1 MLSKLVEVSLRFRG
15 IVVALACLVV
25 AYGVYATWT
34 ARYDVYPE
42 FAPPQVVVQTEAPGL
57 SSEDV
62 EQLVTRPVEN
72 ALNGAHD
79 VEAIRSQSIQGLSVV
94 TVVFEQRTDV
104 YRARQMVS
112 ERIAE
117 AAAQLPQG
125 VTPPA
130 MAPLTGATGTVL
142 VLGLTAERRSLMDVR
157 TFADWTLRP
166 RLMSVPGVSR
176 VSLFGGDIRE
186 LQIQMNPDRLAAY
199 RLSFTDVITAAK
211 AATGVRGGGFLETP
225 TERLVLQTEGQS
237 LTPAQLGDVVLRT
250 GEQGTLRFRDV
261 ATVVDGAQPP
271 IGGATIM
278 GRPGVLV
285 QISSQYGANTLDVT
299 RAVDAALDQLQPL
312 VTSNQMTLQ
321 RDIFR
326 PANFIRTSVRSIST
340 ALLIGAVLVTIVLLI
355 FLLNGRV
362 ALISLTAIPL
372 SLFVAIIALT
382 RMGESLNTLTLGG
395 LAIAIGEVVDDA
407 IIDVENIYRR
417 LREAPRPLVA
427 PDLFRVVLDASIEVR
442 SAVVYATFIV
452 VLVFIPVLTMSGVQ
466 GRLFAPLGWTYVF
479 AILASLLVAL
489 TVTPALS
496 YLLLPQAREQEEE
509 PQYMRRLKDSYGRV
523 LRRLSDHPKTLLGV
537 AAVITAAAAAVVPF
551 LGGEFLPPLR
561 EGHFIVHMGMLP
573 GTSLAESTR
582 MGQLVSAELL
592 KNRFV
597 RSVAQQIGR
606 SELGDDTSGVHSSEI
621 HVDLKALSGREETQ
635 AEDDIRDILDDFHG
649 ASFSTKT
656 FLTERMEEVVSGS
669 QADVVVQVFGD
680 DLDVLDRKAEEV
692 ARVVGATRGAVDT
705 QLESPPG
712 TPQLVVS
719 LQPRALLQFGFQPV
733 NVLEA
738 VQAAYQGATVGQV
751 YEENRVFNVVGL
763 LAPEVRRRPEA
774 LKSLAMQN
782 SDGVR
787 IPLERLANIYESN
800 GRYSIVH
807 EGTRRRQA
815 VLCNVEDRDL
825 ASFVDDLRNAIQTK
839 ITFPA
844 GVYAVVGGTSEALRQ
859 AQREILLYSLVAA
872 VGIVLLLS
880 VVFHTMRNTLIVLA
894 NLPFALVGGVFAAL
908 LTGGTL
914 SVGSLVG
921 FVTLFGITTR
931 NSIMM
936 VSHFEHLV
944 HHEAESWGL
953 EAAVRGASERLTPV
967 LMTALVTALG
977 LLPLALG
984 SGQPGREIEGPMAIV
999 ILGGLVTSTVLNLL
1013 VLPTIALRFGRFE
1026 QRDGTTPEDMS

>member
-1 MLSKLVEVSLRFRG
+1 
-15 IVVALACLVV
+15 
-25 AYGVYATWT
+25 
-34 ARYDVYPE
+34 
-42 FAPPQVVVQTEAPGL
+42 
-57 SSEDV
+57 
-62 EQLVTRPVEN
+62 
-72 ALNGAHD
+72 
-79 VEAIRSQSIQGLSVV
+79 
-94 TVVFEQRTDV
+94 
-104 YRARQMVS
+104 
-112 ERIAE
+112 
-117 AAAQLPQG
+117 
-125 VTPPA
+125 
-130 MAPLTGATGTVL
+130 
-142 VLGLTAERRSLMDVR
+142 
-157 TFADWTLRP
+157 
-166 RLMSVPGVSR
+166 
-176 VSLFGGDIRE
+176 
-186 LQIQMNPDRLAAY
+186 MNPDRLAAY

-237 LTPAQLGDVVLRT
+237 LTAAQLGDVVLRT

-372 SLFVAIIALT
+372 SLFVAIIVLT
-382 RMGESLNTLTLGG
+382 RMGQSLNTLTLGG

-417 LREAPRPLVA
+417 LREAARPLVA
-427 PDLFRVVLDASIEVR
+427 PDLFRVVLDASVEVR

-509 PQYMRRLKDSYGRV
+509 PHYMRRLKDSYGRV
-523 LRRLSDHPKTLLGV
+523 LRRLSDRPKMLLGV
-537 AAVITAAAAAVVPF
+537 AAVMTAAAAAVVPF

-621 HVDLKALSGREETQ
+621 HVDLKPLSGREETQ
-635 AEDDIRDILDDFHG
+635 AEDDIRDVLDDFHG
-649 ASFSTKT
+649 ATFSTKT

-774 LKSLAMQN
+774 LRSLAMQN
-782 SDGVR
+782 TDGVR
-787 IPLERLANIYESN
+787 VPLERLANIYESN

-815 VLCNVEDRDL
+815 VFCNVEDRDL

-839 ITFPA
+839 VTFPA
-844 GVYAVVGGTSEALRQ
+844 GVYAVVGGTAEALRQ

-880 VVFHTMRNTLIVLA
+880 IVFHTMRNTLIVLA

-944 HHEAESWGL
+944 HHEGESWGL
-953 EAAVRGASERLTPV
+953 DAAVRGASERLTPV

-1013 VLPTIALRFGRFE
+1013 VLPTLALRFGRFE
-1026 QRDGTTPEDMS
+1026 EGDGTTPEDMS

>member
-1 MLSKLVEVSLRFRG
+1 MLSKLVDVSLRFRG

-25 AYGVYATWT
+25 GYGVYATWT

-57 SSEDV
+57 SSDDV

-72 ALNGAHD
+72 ALNGAPD

-117 AAAQLPQG
+117 ASAQLPQG
-125 VTPPA
+125 VMPPA
-130 MAPLTGATGTVL
+130 MASLTGATSTVL
-142 VLGLTAERRSLMDVR
+142 VLGLTSDQRSLMDVR
-157 TFADWTLRP
+157 TFADWTVRP
-166 RLMSVPGVSR
+166 RLLSVPGVSR

-186 LQIQMNPDRLAAY
+186 LQIQMIPDRLAAY
-199 RLSFTDVITAAK
+199 RLSFNDVIAAAK
-211 AATGVRGGGFLETP
+211 AATGVRGGGFVETP
-225 TERLVLQTEGQS
+225 TERVVLQTEGQS
-237 LTPAQLGDVVLRT
+237 FTAPQLGDVVLRT
-250 GEQGTLRFRDV
+250 GEQGTLRLRDV
-261 ATVVDGAQPP
+261 ATVVDGAEPP

-285 QISSQYGANTLDVT
+285 QISSQYGANTLEVT
-299 RAVDAALDQLQPL
+299 QAVDAALDELQPV
-312 VTSNQMTLQ
+312 VTSNRLTLQ

-326 PANFIRTSVRSIST
+326 PANFVRTSVRSISI
-340 ALLIGAVLVTIVLLI
+340 ALLIGAVLVTVVLI
-355 FLLNGRV
+355 AFLLNGRV

-372 SLFVAIIALT
+372 SLLVAVIALT

-417 LREAPRPLVA
+417 LREAARPLVA
-427 PDLFRVVLDASIEVR
+427 RDIFRIVLDASVEVR

-452 VLVFIPVLTMSGVQ
+452 VLVFIPVMTMSGVQ
-466 GRLFAPLGWTYVF
+466 GRLFAPLGWAYVF

-496 YLLLPQAREQEEE
+496 YLLLPRALDRAQE
-509 PQYMRRLKDSYGRV
+509 PTYMRALKESYGRL
-523 LRRLSDHPKTLLGV
+523 LRRLSDRPKTLLAS
-537 AAVITAAAAAVVPF
+537 AAGITAVTLAIVPF

-561 EGHFIVHMGMLP
+561 EGHFIVHMVMLP
-573 GTSLAESTR
+573 GTSLGESTR

-592 KNRFV
+592 KSRFV

-606 SELGDDTSGVHSSEI
+606 SELGDDTPGVHYSEI
-621 HVDLKALSGREETQ
+621 HVDLKALSGGEEAR
-635 AEDDIRDILDDFHG
+635 AEDEVRDILSQFHG

-669 QADVVVQVFGD
+669 QAEVVVQVFGD
-680 DLDVLDRKAEEV
+680 DLDVLDQKAQEV

-705 QLESPPG
+705 QIESPPG

-719 LQPRALLQFGFQPV
+719 LEPRALLQFGFQPV

-751 YEENRVFNVVGL
+751 YDGNRVFNVVGV

-774 LKSLAMQN
+774 IKSLTMQN
-782 SDGVR
+782 SEGVR
-787 IPLERLANIYESN
+787 VPLQRLANIYESN
-800 GRYSIVH
+800 GRYSIAH

-815 VLCNVEDRDL
+815 VFCNVEDRDL
-825 ASFVDDLRNAIQTK
+825 TSFVQDLRSAIQSK
-839 ITFPA
+839 VAFPP
-844 GVYAVVGGTSEALRQ
+844 GVYAVVGGTSEALSQ
-859 AQREILLYSLVAA
+859 AQREIFVYSLVAA

-880 VVFHTMRNTLIVLA
+880 VAFHTMRNMMIVLA

-944 HHEAESWGL
+944 HREGETWGL
-953 EAAVRGASERLTPV
+953 DAAVRGASERLTPV

-977 LLPLALG
+977 LLPLAIG
-984 SGQPGREIEGPMAIV
+984 SGQAGKEIEGPMAIV

-1013 VLPTIALRFGRFE
+1013 VLPTLALRYGRFE
-1026 QRDGTTPEDMS
+1026 SPRAGHP